1 MSWGICMGALRS
13 DETSSDVTVKE
24 KVKLSLCLT
33 NYALRHEDV

>member
-1 MSWGICMGALRS
+1 MKDRQIHIW
-13 DETSSDVTVKE
+13 VKVKV